1 MENLYSAPQ
10 ADLSQVPAMDDTYEP
25 KIFSFAGRIGR
36 LRYLAYHLA
45 VTMLIYMVV
54 GALTALVSVFSL
66 DSAPNVGLIVVL
78 SSIGLVAFFGAMMT
92 ATLTYVRR
100 RLNDL
105 DQSGWWGIMILI
117 PFLNFF
123 FGLYLVFAPGSK
135 GSNSYG
141 PAPCKNSTGVII
153 GGMLFPLIFVVG
165 ILAAVAIP
173 AYKDYQD
180 REKAATKTLIIGPD

>member
-45 VTMLIYMVV
+45 VTMLIYMVAGIV
-54 GALTALVSVFSL
+54 TVIVSALSM
-66 DSAPNVGLIVVL
+66 DSATIFGLIGVL
-78 SSIGLVAFFGAMMT
+78 GIICFVAFFGSMIA
-92 ATLTYVRR
+92 ATLTYVKR

-105 DQSGWWGIMILI
+105 DQSGWWGVLMII
-117 PFLNFF
+117 PFINFF
-123 FGLYLVFAPGSK
+123 FGLYLVFAPGTK
-135 GSNSYG
+135 GSNSFG
-141 PAPCKNSTGVII
+141 PAPCKNSVGVII
-153 GGMLFPLIFVVG
+153 GGFLFPLLFIFG

-173 AYKDYQD
+173 AYKGYQE
-180 REKAATKTLIIGPD
+180 REKAATKTLIIGPE

>member
-54 GALTALVSVFSL
+54 GALTALVSVLSL
-66 DSAPNVGLIVVL
+66 DSAPNFALIGVL
-78 SSIGLVAFFGAMMT
+78 GIIGSVAFFGSMIT

-105 DQSGWWGIMILI
+105 DQSGWWGIMMLI
-117 PFLNFF
+117 PLLNFF

-135 GSNSYG
+135 GSNSFG
-141 PAPCKNSTGVII
+141 PAPCKNSVGVII
-153 GGMLFPLIFVVG
+153 GGFLFPLLFIFG

-173 AYKDYQD
+173 AYKDYQE
-180 REKAATKTLIIGPD
+180 REKAATKTLIIGPE